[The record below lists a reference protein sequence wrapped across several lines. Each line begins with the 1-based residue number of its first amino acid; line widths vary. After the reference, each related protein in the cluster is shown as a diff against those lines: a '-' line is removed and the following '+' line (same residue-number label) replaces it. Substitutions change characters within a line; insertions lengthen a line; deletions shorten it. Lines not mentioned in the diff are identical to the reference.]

1 MIPIIDPH
9 RKTKYLETLRH
20 FFFNAFRLNLNSGIT
35 MKKTLL
41 AAGAVVALSTTF
53 AAGAA
58 ENDKPQYLSD
68 WWHQSVNVVGS
79 YHTRFWTADP

>member
-1 MIPIIDPH
+1 
-9 RKTKYLETLRH
+9 
-20 FFFNAFRLNLNSGIT
+20 

-79 YHTRFWTADP
+79 YHTRFGPQIRNDTYLEYEGKRYLEQRFPAVYGDRTAFLYR

>member
-1 MIPIIDPH
+1 MIPIIDPTE
-9 RKTKYLETLRH
+9 RRNVPKRFGTS
-20 FFFNAFRLNLNSGIT
+20 FNAFRLNLNSGIT

-68 WWHQSVNVVGS
+68 WWHQVLTWWAAPHPFS
-79 YHTRFWTADP
+79 TANP

>member
-1 MIPIIDPH
+1 
-9 RKTKYLETLRH
+9 
-20 FFFNAFRLNLNSGIT
+20 

-68 WWHQSVNVVGS
+68 SWLQRVNVV
-79 YHTRFWTADP
+79 